1 MNIFEQATRRAI
13 RFESAKGDLS
23 VEQLWD
29 LPLQSRNQFDLDT
42 VAKTVNRQ
50 LNAVTEESFVSVR
63 ENPAK
68 ETLSL
73 KLEIVKHIISV
84 KLQEAEE
91 ARNRANKASEKEK
104 LLRLLD
110 EKQNVLLINNAD
122 CAYLKCTKTSIGE
135 NILYATRNYEF
146 VQNAGKAIR
155 EKKKLSF
162 DLALDRRIIE
172 TVFTYAGEE
181 SGFSAALI
189 ITMSDV
195 TEGRNAVKVRREF
208 FSNASH
214 ELKTPITSIKG
225 SA

>member
-13 RFESAKGDLS
+13 RFESTKGDLS

-42 VAKTVNRQ
+42 IAKTVNRQ

-110 EKQNVLLINNAD
+110 EKQNEALRALTPEEIQER
-122 CAYLKCTKTSIGE
+122 LK
-135 NILYATRNYEF
+135 A
-146 VQNAGKAIR
+146 
-155 EKKKLSF
+155 
-162 DLALDRRIIE
+162 LA
-172 TVFTYAGEE
+172 
-181 SGFSAALI
+181 
-189 ITMSDV
+189 
-195 TEGRNAVKVRREF
+195 
-208 FSNASH
+208 
-214 ELKTPITSIKG
+214 
-225 SA
+225 

>member
-13 RFESAKGDLS
+13 RFESTKGDLS

-42 VAKTVNRQ
+42 IAKTVNRQ
-50 LNAVTEESFVSVR
+50 LNDVTEESFVSVR

-73 KLEIVKHIISV
+73 KLELVKHIISV

-110 EKQNVLLINNAD
+110 EKQNEALRALTPEEIQER
-122 CAYLKCTKTSIGE
+122 LK
-135 NILYATRNYEF
+135 
-146 VQNAGKAIR
+146 
-155 EKKKLSF
+155 
-162 DLALDRRIIE
+162 AL
-172 TVFTYAGEE
+172 T
-181 SGFSAALI
+181 
-189 ITMSDV
+189 
-195 TEGRNAVKVRREF
+195 
-208 FSNASH
+208 
-214 ELKTPITSIKG
+214 
-225 SA
+225 

>member
-91 ARNRANKASEKEK
+91 ARNRATKASEKEK

-110 EKQNVLLINNAD
+110 EKQNEALRALTPEEIQER
-122 CAYLKCTKTSIGE
+122 LK
-135 NILYATRNYEF
+135 
-146 VQNAGKAIR
+146 
-155 EKKKLSF
+155 
-162 DLALDRRIIE
+162 AL
-172 TVFTYAGEE
+172 T
-181 SGFSAALI
+181 
-189 ITMSDV
+189 
-195 TEGRNAVKVRREF
+195 
-208 FSNASH
+208 
-214 ELKTPITSIKG
+214 
-225 SA
+225 

>member
-13 RFESAKGDLS
+13 RFESTKGDLS

-42 VAKTVNRQ
+42 IAKAVNRQ
-50 LNAVTEESFVSVR
+50 LNDVTEESFVSVR

-73 KLEIVKHIISV
+73 KLELVKHIISV

-110 EKQNVLLINNAD
+110 EKQNEALRALTPEEIQER
-122 CAYLKCTKTSIGE
+122 LK
-135 NILYATRNYEF
+135 A
-146 VQNAGKAIR
+146 
-155 EKKKLSF
+155 
-162 DLALDRRIIE
+162 LA
-172 TVFTYAGEE
+172 
-181 SGFSAALI
+181 
-189 ITMSDV
+189 
-195 TEGRNAVKVRREF
+195 
-208 FSNASH
+208 
-214 ELKTPITSIKG
+214 
-225 SA
+225 

>member
-91 ARNRANKASEKEK
+91 ARNRTNKASEKEK

-110 EKQNVLLINNAD
+110 EKQNEALRALTPEEIQER
-122 CAYLKCTKTSIGE
+122 LK
-135 NILYATRNYEF
+135 A
-146 VQNAGKAIR
+146 
-155 EKKKLSF
+155 
-162 DLALDRRIIE
+162 LA
-172 TVFTYAGEE
+172 
-181 SGFSAALI
+181 
-189 ITMSDV
+189 
-195 TEGRNAVKVRREF
+195 
-208 FSNASH
+208 
-214 ELKTPITSIKG
+214 
-225 SA
+225 

>member
-73 KLEIVKHIISV
+73 KLELVKYIISV

-91 ARNRANKASEKEK
+91 ARNRANKVSEKEK

-110 EKQNVLLINNAD
+110 EKQNEALRALTPEEIQER
-122 CAYLKCTKTSIGE
+122 LK
-135 NILYATRNYEF
+135 A
-146 VQNAGKAIR
+146 
-155 EKKKLSF
+155 
-162 DLALDRRIIE
+162 LA
-172 TVFTYAGEE
+172 
-181 SGFSAALI
+181 
-189 ITMSDV
+189 
-195 TEGRNAVKVRREF
+195 
-208 FSNASH
+208 
-214 ELKTPITSIKG
+214 
-225 SA
+225 

>member
-13 RFESAKGDLS
+13 RFESTKGDLS

-42 VAKTVNRQ
+42 IAKTVNRQ
-50 LNAVTEESFVSVR
+50 LNDVTEESFVSVR

-110 EKQNVLLINNAD
+110 EKQNEALRALTPEEIQER
-122 CAYLKCTKTSIGE
+122 LK
-135 NILYATRNYEF
+135 A
-146 VQNAGKAIR
+146 
-155 EKKKLSF
+155 
-162 DLALDRRIIE
+162 LA
-172 TVFTYAGEE
+172 
-181 SGFSAALI
+181 
-189 ITMSDV
+189 
-195 TEGRNAVKVRREF
+195 
-208 FSNASH
+208 
-214 ELKTPITSIKG
+214 
-225 SA
+225 

>member
-84 KLQEAEE
+84 RLQEAEE

-110 EKQNVLLINNAD
+110 EKQNEALRALTPEEIQER
-122 CAYLKCTKTSIGE
+122 LK
-135 NILYATRNYEF
+135 A
-146 VQNAGKAIR
+146 
-155 EKKKLSF
+155 
-162 DLALDRRIIE
+162 LA
-172 TVFTYAGEE
+172 
-181 SGFSAALI
+181 
-189 ITMSDV
+189 
-195 TEGRNAVKVRREF
+195 
-208 FSNASH
+208 
-214 ELKTPITSIKG
+214 
-225 SA
+225 

>member
-13 RFESAKGDLS
+13 RFESTKGDLS

-50 LNAVTEESFVSVR
+50 LNDVTEESFVSVR

-73 KLEIVKHIISV
+73 KLELVKHIISV

-110 EKQNVLLINNAD
+110 EKQNEALRALTPEEIQER
-122 CAYLKCTKTSIGE
+122 LK
-135 NILYATRNYEF
+135 
-146 VQNAGKAIR
+146 
-155 EKKKLSF
+155 
-162 DLALDRRIIE
+162 AL
-172 TVFTYAGEE
+172 T
-181 SGFSAALI
+181 
-189 ITMSDV
+189 
-195 TEGRNAVKVRREF
+195 
-208 FSNASH
+208 
-214 ELKTPITSIKG
+214 
-225 SA
+225 

>member
-42 VAKTVNRQ
+42 IAKTVNRQ

-84 KLQEAEE
+84 RLQEAEE

-110 EKQNVLLINNAD
+110 EKQNEALRALTPEEIQER
-122 CAYLKCTKTSIGE
+122 LK
-135 NILYATRNYEF
+135 A
-146 VQNAGKAIR
+146 
-155 EKKKLSF
+155 
-162 DLALDRRIIE
+162 LA
-172 TVFTYAGEE
+172 
-181 SGFSAALI
+181 
-189 ITMSDV
+189 
-195 TEGRNAVKVRREF
+195 
-208 FSNASH
+208 
-214 ELKTPITSIKG
+214 
-225 SA
+225 

>member
-13 RFESAKGDLS
+13 RFESTKGDLS

-50 LNAVTEESFVSVR
+50 LNDVTEESFVSVR

-110 EKQNVLLINNAD
+110 EKQNEALRALTPEEIQER
-122 CAYLKCTKTSIGE
+122 LK
-135 NILYATRNYEF
+135 A
-146 VQNAGKAIR
+146 
-155 EKKKLSF
+155 
-162 DLALDRRIIE
+162 LA
-172 TVFTYAGEE
+172 
-181 SGFSAALI
+181 
-189 ITMSDV
+189 
-195 TEGRNAVKVRREF
+195 
-208 FSNASH
+208 
-214 ELKTPITSIKG
+214 
-225 SA
+225 

>member
-110 EKQNVLLINNAD
+110 EKHNEALRALTPEEIQER
-122 CAYLKCTKTSIGE
+122 LK
-135 NILYATRNYEF
+135 A
-146 VQNAGKAIR
+146 
-155 EKKKLSF
+155 
-162 DLALDRRIIE
+162 LA
-172 TVFTYAGEE
+172 
-181 SGFSAALI
+181 
-189 ITMSDV
+189 
-195 TEGRNAVKVRREF
+195 
-208 FSNASH
+208 
-214 ELKTPITSIKG
+214 
-225 SA
+225 

>member
-13 RFESAKGDLS
+13 RFESVKGDLS

-42 VAKTVNRQ
+42 IAKTVNRQ

-84 KLQEAEE
+84 RLQEAEE

-110 EKQNVLLINNAD
+110 EKQNEALRALTPEEIQER
-122 CAYLKCTKTSIGE
+122 LK
-135 NILYATRNYEF
+135 A
-146 VQNAGKAIR
+146 
-155 EKKKLSF
+155 
-162 DLALDRRIIE
+162 LA
-172 TVFTYAGEE
+172 
-181 SGFSAALI
+181 
-189 ITMSDV
+189 
-195 TEGRNAVKVRREF
+195 
-208 FSNASH
+208 
-214 ELKTPITSIKG
+214 
-225 SA
+225 

>member
-110 EKQNVLLINNAD
+110 EKQNDALRALTPEEIQER
-122 CAYLKCTKTSIGE
+122 LK
-135 NILYATRNYEF
+135 A
-146 VQNAGKAIR
+146 
-155 EKKKLSF
+155 
-162 DLALDRRIIE
+162 LA
-172 TVFTYAGEE
+172 
-181 SGFSAALI
+181 
-189 ITMSDV
+189 
-195 TEGRNAVKVRREF
+195 
-208 FSNASH
+208 
-214 ELKTPITSIKG
+214 
-225 SA
+225 

>member
-110 EKQNVLLINNAD
+110 EKQNEALRALTPEEIQER
-122 CAYLKCTKTSIGE
+122 LK
-135 NILYATRNYEF
+135 
-146 VQNAGKAIR
+146 
-155 EKKKLSF
+155 
-162 DLALDRRIIE
+162 ALE
-172 TVFTYAGEE
+172 
-181 SGFSAALI
+181 
-189 ITMSDV
+189 
-195 TEGRNAVKVRREF
+195 
-208 FSNASH
+208 
-214 ELKTPITSIKG
+214 
-225 SA
+225 

>member
-23 VEQLWD
+23 VEHLWD

-42 VAKTVNRQ
+42 VAKTVTRQ

-110 EKQNVLLINNAD
+110 EKQNEALRALTPEEIQER
-122 CAYLKCTKTSIGE
+122 LK
-135 NILYATRNYEF
+135 A
-146 VQNAGKAIR
+146 
-155 EKKKLSF
+155 
-162 DLALDRRIIE
+162 LA
-172 TVFTYAGEE
+172 
-181 SGFSAALI
+181 
-189 ITMSDV
+189 
-195 TEGRNAVKVRREF
+195 
-208 FSNASH
+208 
-214 ELKTPITSIKG
+214 
-225 SA
+225 

>member
-13 RFESAKGDLS
+13 RFESSKGDLS

-50 LNAVTEESFVSVR
+50 LNDVTEESFVSVR

-73 KLEIVKHIISV
+73 KLELVKHIISV

-110 EKQNVLLINNAD
+110 EKQNEALRALTPEEIQER
-122 CAYLKCTKTSIGE
+122 LK
-135 NILYATRNYEF
+135 A
-146 VQNAGKAIR
+146 
-155 EKKKLSF
+155 
-162 DLALDRRIIE
+162 LA
-172 TVFTYAGEE
+172 
-181 SGFSAALI
+181 
-189 ITMSDV
+189 
-195 TEGRNAVKVRREF
+195 
-208 FSNASH
+208 
-214 ELKTPITSIKG
+214 
-225 SA
+225 

>member
-73 KLEIVKHIISV
+73 KLELVKHIISV

-110 EKQNVLLINNAD
+110 EKQNEALRALTPEEIQER
-122 CAYLKCTKTSIGE
+122 LK
-135 NILYATRNYEF
+135 
-146 VQNAGKAIR
+146 
-155 EKKKLSF
+155 
-162 DLALDRRIIE
+162 AL
-172 TVFTYAGEE
+172 V
-181 SGFSAALI
+181 
-189 ITMSDV
+189 
-195 TEGRNAVKVRREF
+195 
-208 FSNASH
+208 
-214 ELKTPITSIKG
+214 
-225 SA
+225 

>member
-50 LNAVTEESFVSVR
+50 LNAITEESFVSVR

-110 EKQNVLLINNAD
+110 EKQNEALRALTPEEIQER
-122 CAYLKCTKTSIGE
+122 LK
-135 NILYATRNYEF
+135 A
-146 VQNAGKAIR
+146 
-155 EKKKLSF
+155 
-162 DLALDRRIIE
+162 LA
-172 TVFTYAGEE
+172 
-181 SGFSAALI
+181 
-189 ITMSDV
+189 
-195 TEGRNAVKVRREF
+195 
-208 FSNASH
+208 
-214 ELKTPITSIKG
+214 
-225 SA
+225 

>member
-42 VAKTVNRQ
+42 IPKTVNRQ

-73 KLEIVKHIISV
+73 KLELVKHIISV

-110 EKQNVLLINNAD
+110 EKQNEALRALTPEEIQER
-122 CAYLKCTKTSIGE
+122 LK
-135 NILYATRNYEF
+135 
-146 VQNAGKAIR
+146 
-155 EKKKLSF
+155 
-162 DLALDRRIIE
+162 AL
-172 TVFTYAGEE
+172 T
-181 SGFSAALI
+181 
-189 ITMSDV
+189 
-195 TEGRNAVKVRREF
+195 
-208 FSNASH
+208 
-214 ELKTPITSIKG
+214 
-225 SA
+225 

>member
-29 LPLQSRNQFDLDT
+29 LPLRSRNQFDLDT

-91 ARNRANKASEKEK
+91 ARNRATKASEKEK

-110 EKQNVLLINNAD
+110 EKQNEALRALTPEEIQER
-122 CAYLKCTKTSIGE
+122 LK
-135 NILYATRNYEF
+135 A
-146 VQNAGKAIR
+146 
-155 EKKKLSF
+155 
-162 DLALDRRIIE
+162 LA
-172 TVFTYAGEE
+172 
-181 SGFSAALI
+181 
-189 ITMSDV
+189 
-195 TEGRNAVKVRREF
+195 
-208 FSNASH
+208 
-214 ELKTPITSIKG
+214 
-225 SA
+225 

>member
-1 MNIFEQATRRAI
+1 MNIFEQATRRAV

-73 KLEIVKHIISV
+73 KLELVKHIISV

-110 EKQNVLLINNAD
+110 EKQNEALRALTPEEIQER
-122 CAYLKCTKTSIGE
+122 LK
-135 NILYATRNYEF
+135 A
-146 VQNAGKAIR
+146 
-155 EKKKLSF
+155 
-162 DLALDRRIIE
+162 LA
-172 TVFTYAGEE
+172 
-181 SGFSAALI
+181 
-189 ITMSDV
+189 
-195 TEGRNAVKVRREF
+195 
-208 FSNASH
+208 
-214 ELKTPITSIKG
+214 
-225 SA
+225 

>member
-1 MNIFEQATRRAI
+1 MNIFEQATRWAI

-110 EKQNVLLINNAD
+110 EKQNEALRALTPEEIQER
-122 CAYLKCTKTSIGE
+122 LK
-135 NILYATRNYEF
+135 A
-146 VQNAGKAIR
+146 
-155 EKKKLSF
+155 
-162 DLALDRRIIE
+162 LA
-172 TVFTYAGEE
+172 
-181 SGFSAALI
+181 
-189 ITMSDV
+189 
-195 TEGRNAVKVRREF
+195 
-208 FSNASH
+208 
-214 ELKTPITSIKG
+214 
-225 SA
+225 

>member
-42 VAKTVNRQ
+42 IAKTVNRQ
-50 LNAVTEESFVSVR
+50 LNDVTEESFVSVR

-73 KLEIVKHIISV
+73 KLELVKHIISV

-110 EKQNVLLINNAD
+110 EKQNEALRALTPEEIQER
-122 CAYLKCTKTSIGE
+122 LK
-135 NILYATRNYEF
+135 A
-146 VQNAGKAIR
+146 
-155 EKKKLSF
+155 
-162 DLALDRRIIE
+162 LA
-172 TVFTYAGEE
+172 
-181 SGFSAALI
+181 
-189 ITMSDV
+189 
-195 TEGRNAVKVRREF
+195 
-208 FSNASH
+208 
-214 ELKTPITSIKG
+214 
-225 SA
+225 

>member
-73 KLEIVKHIISV
+73 KLEIIKHIISV

-110 EKQNVLLINNAD
+110 EKQNEALRALTPEEIQER
-122 CAYLKCTKTSIGE
+122 LK
-135 NILYATRNYEF
+135 
-146 VQNAGKAIR
+146 
-155 EKKKLSF
+155 
-162 DLALDRRIIE
+162 AL
-172 TVFTYAGEE
+172 V
-181 SGFSAALI
+181 
-189 ITMSDV
+189 
-195 TEGRNAVKVRREF
+195 
-208 FSNASH
+208 
-214 ELKTPITSIKG
+214 
-225 SA
+225 

>member
-42 VAKTVNRQ
+42 IAKTVNRQ
-50 LNAVTEESFVSVR
+50 LNAVTEESFVRVR

-110 EKQNVLLINNAD
+110 EKQNEALRTLTPEEIQER
-122 CAYLKCTKTSIGE
+122 LK
-135 NILYATRNYEF
+135 
-146 VQNAGKAIR
+146 
-155 EKKKLSF
+155 
-162 DLALDRRIIE
+162 ALE
-172 TVFTYAGEE
+172 
-181 SGFSAALI
+181 
-189 ITMSDV
+189 
-195 TEGRNAVKVRREF
+195 
-208 FSNASH
+208 
-214 ELKTPITSIKG
+214 
-225 SA
+225 

>member
-13 RFESAKGDLS
+13 RFESVKGDLS

-110 EKQNVLLINNAD
+110 EKQNEALRALTPEEIQER
-122 CAYLKCTKTSIGE
+122 LK
-135 NILYATRNYEF
+135 
-146 VQNAGKAIR
+146 
-155 EKKKLSF
+155 
-162 DLALDRRIIE
+162 AL
-172 TVFTYAGEE
+172 V
-181 SGFSAALI
+181 
-189 ITMSDV
+189 
-195 TEGRNAVKVRREF
+195 
-208 FSNASH
+208 
-214 ELKTPITSIKG
+214 
-225 SA
+225 

>member
-91 ARNRANKASEKEK
+91 ARNRDKASEKEK

-110 EKQNVLLINNAD
+110 EKQNEALRALTPEEIQER
-122 CAYLKCTKTSIGE
+122 LK
-135 NILYATRNYEF
+135 A
-146 VQNAGKAIR
+146 
-155 EKKKLSF
+155 
-162 DLALDRRIIE
+162 LA
-172 TVFTYAGEE
+172 
-181 SGFSAALI
+181 
-189 ITMSDV
+189 
-195 TEGRNAVKVRREF
+195 
-208 FSNASH
+208 
-214 ELKTPITSIKG
+214 
-225 SA
+225 

>member
-73 KLEIVKHIISV
+73 KLELVKHIISV

-91 ARNRANKASEKEK
+91 ARNRATKASEKEK

-110 EKQNVLLINNAD
+110 EKQNEALRALTPEEIQER
-122 CAYLKCTKTSIGE
+122 LK
-135 NILYATRNYEF
+135 A
-146 VQNAGKAIR
+146 
-155 EKKKLSF
+155 
-162 DLALDRRIIE
+162 LA
-172 TVFTYAGEE
+172 
-181 SGFSAALI
+181 
-189 ITMSDV
+189 
-195 TEGRNAVKVRREF
+195 
-208 FSNASH
+208 
-214 ELKTPITSIKG
+214 
-225 SA
+225 

>member
-1 MNIFEQATRRAI
+1 MSFFNRGKLIMNIFEQATRRAI

-42 VAKTVNRQ
+42 IAKTVNRQ

-110 EKQNVLLINNAD
+110 EKQNEALRALTPEEIQER
-122 CAYLKCTKTSIGE
+122 LK
-135 NILYATRNYEF
+135 A
-146 VQNAGKAIR
+146 
-155 EKKKLSF
+155 
-162 DLALDRRIIE
+162 LA
-172 TVFTYAGEE
+172 
-181 SGFSAALI
+181 
-189 ITMSDV
+189 
-195 TEGRNAVKVRREF
+195 
-208 FSNASH
+208 
-214 ELKTPITSIKG
+214 
-225 SA
+225 

>member
-29 LPLQSRNQFDLDT
+29 LPLQPRNQFDLDT

-73 KLEIVKHIISV
+73 KLELVKHIISV

-110 EKQNVLLINNAD
+110 EKQNEALRALTPEEIQER
-122 CAYLKCTKTSIGE
+122 LK
-135 NILYATRNYEF
+135 A
-146 VQNAGKAIR
+146 
-155 EKKKLSF
+155 
-162 DLALDRRIIE
+162 LA
-172 TVFTYAGEE
+172 
-181 SGFSAALI
+181 
-189 ITMSDV
+189 
-195 TEGRNAVKVRREF
+195 
-208 FSNASH
+208 
-214 ELKTPITSIKG
+214 
-225 SA
+225 

>member
-50 LNAVTEESFVSVR
+50 LNAVTEESFFSVR

-110 EKQNVLLINNAD
+110 EKQNEALRALTPEEIQER
-122 CAYLKCTKTSIGE
+122 LK
-135 NILYATRNYEF
+135 
-146 VQNAGKAIR
+146 
-155 EKKKLSF
+155 
-162 DLALDRRIIE
+162 ALE
-172 TVFTYAGEE
+172 
-181 SGFSAALI
+181 
-189 ITMSDV
+189 
-195 TEGRNAVKVRREF
+195 
-208 FSNASH
+208 
-214 ELKTPITSIKG
+214 
-225 SA
+225 

>member
-91 ARNRANKASEKEK
+91 ARDRANKASEKEK

-110 EKQNVLLINNAD
+110 EKQNEALRALTPEEIQER
-122 CAYLKCTKTSIGE
+122 LK
-135 NILYATRNYEF
+135 
-146 VQNAGKAIR
+146 
-155 EKKKLSF
+155 
-162 DLALDRRIIE
+162 AL
-172 TVFTYAGEE
+172 V
-181 SGFSAALI
+181 
-189 ITMSDV
+189 
-195 TEGRNAVKVRREF
+195 
-208 FSNASH
+208 
-214 ELKTPITSIKG
+214 
-225 SA
+225 

>member
-1 MNIFEQATRRAI
+1 MNIFEQAARRAI

-110 EKQNVLLINNAD
+110 EKQNEALRALTPEEIQER
-122 CAYLKCTKTSIGE
+122 LKE
-135 NILYATRNYEF
+135 
-146 VQNAGKAIR
+146 
-155 EKKKLSF
+155 
-162 DLALDRRIIE
+162 LA
-172 TVFTYAGEE
+172 
-181 SGFSAALI
+181 
-189 ITMSDV
+189 
-195 TEGRNAVKVRREF
+195 
-208 FSNASH
+208 
-214 ELKTPITSIKG
+214 
-225 SA
+225 

>member
-42 VAKTVNRQ
+42 IAKTVNRQ

-73 KLEIVKHIISV
+73 KLELVKHIISV

-110 EKQNVLLINNAD
+110 EKQNEALRALTPEEIQER
-122 CAYLKCTKTSIGE
+122 LK
-135 NILYATRNYEF
+135 A
-146 VQNAGKAIR
+146 
-155 EKKKLSF
+155 
-162 DLALDRRIIE
+162 LA
-172 TVFTYAGEE
+172 
-181 SGFSAALI
+181 
-189 ITMSDV
+189 
-195 TEGRNAVKVRREF
+195 
-208 FSNASH
+208 
-214 ELKTPITSIKG
+214 
-225 SA
+225 

>member
-50 LNAVTEESFVSVR
+50 LNDVTEESFVSVR

-73 KLEIVKHIISV
+73 KLELVKHIISV

-110 EKQNVLLINNAD
+110 EKQNEALRALTPEEIQER
-122 CAYLKCTKTSIGE
+122 LK
-135 NILYATRNYEF
+135 
-146 VQNAGKAIR
+146 
-155 EKKKLSF
+155 
-162 DLALDRRIIE
+162 ALE
-172 TVFTYAGEE
+172 
-181 SGFSAALI
+181 
-189 ITMSDV
+189 
-195 TEGRNAVKVRREF
+195 
-208 FSNASH
+208 
-214 ELKTPITSIKG
+214 
-225 SA
+225 

>member
-73 KLEIVKHIISV
+73 KLELVKYIISV

-110 EKQNVLLINNAD
+110 EKQNEALRALTPEEIQER
-122 CAYLKCTKTSIGE
+122 LK
-135 NILYATRNYEF
+135 A
-146 VQNAGKAIR
+146 
-155 EKKKLSF
+155 
-162 DLALDRRIIE
+162 LA
-172 TVFTYAGEE
+172 
-181 SGFSAALI
+181 
-189 ITMSDV
+189 
-195 TEGRNAVKVRREF
+195 
-208 FSNASH
+208 
-214 ELKTPITSIKG
+214 
-225 SA
+225 

>member
-50 LNAVTEESFVSVR
+50 LNDVTEESFVSVR

-73 KLEIVKHIISV
+73 KLELVKHIISV

-91 ARNRANKASEKEK
+91 ARNRVNKASEKEK

-110 EKQNVLLINNAD
+110 EKQNEALRALTPEEIQER
-122 CAYLKCTKTSIGE
+122 LK
-135 NILYATRNYEF
+135 A
-146 VQNAGKAIR
+146 
-155 EKKKLSF
+155 
-162 DLALDRRIIE
+162 LA
-172 TVFTYAGEE
+172 
-181 SGFSAALI
+181 
-189 ITMSDV
+189 
-195 TEGRNAVKVRREF
+195 
-208 FSNASH
+208 
-214 ELKTPITSIKG
+214 
-225 SA
+225 

>member
-73 KLEIVKHIISV
+73 KLEIIKHIISV

-110 EKQNVLLINNAD
+110 EKQNEALRALTPEEIQER
-122 CAYLKCTKTSIGE
+122 LK
-135 NILYATRNYEF
+135 A
-146 VQNAGKAIR
+146 
-155 EKKKLSF
+155 
-162 DLALDRRIIE
+162 LA
-172 TVFTYAGEE
+172 
-181 SGFSAALI
+181 
-189 ITMSDV
+189 
-195 TEGRNAVKVRREF
+195 
-208 FSNASH
+208 
-214 ELKTPITSIKG
+214 
-225 SA
+225 